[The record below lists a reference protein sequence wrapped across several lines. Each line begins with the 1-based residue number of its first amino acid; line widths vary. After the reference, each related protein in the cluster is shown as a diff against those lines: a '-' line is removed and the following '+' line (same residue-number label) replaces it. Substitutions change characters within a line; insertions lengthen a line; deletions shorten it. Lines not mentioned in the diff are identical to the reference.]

1 MFSKKKLLAI
11 ILSAGMLLNV
21 GCGQIDSKENKDSSN
36 TVATNSSEV
45 KSSAVPTAVVP
56 ATPVPTKGTFQ
67 PDQGYSDSNCEVS
80 ILGLK
85 EYKTIKTKKFTDKA
99 GKGKKYLVLFLK
111 VRNRT
116 DSTIYFN
123 VNYLKATLDGKKI
136 ENTFLLNKPENYPTI
151 FSNIVADSYYG
162 GFIVWKVPEN
172 WKKLDITYDGWK
184 ASDGLSLSAELGK
197 KDLSKPEKYDSYAY
211 EENLADE

>member
-162 GFIVWKVPEN
+162 GFIVWEVSEN
-172 WKKLDITYDGWK
+172 WGKLDITYDGWK

>member
-45 KSSAVPTAVVP
+45 KNSAVPTAVVP

-184 ASDGLSLSAELGK
+184 ASDGLSLSTTLSK

-211 EENLADE
+211 EENIADE

>member
-1 MFSKKKLLAI
+1 MLSKKKLLTF
-11 ILSAGMLLNV
+11 LLFVGMIFTV
-21 GCGQIDSKENKDSSN
+21 GCGQIDSKKN
-36 TVATNSSEV
+36 TVSITSDKVENS
-45 KSSAVPTAVVP
+45 ALPTASVP
-56 ATPVPTKGTFQ
+56 ATPMPKKGTFQ
-67 PDQGYSDSNCEVS
+67 SDQGYSDSNCEVS

-116 DSTIYFN
+116 NSTIYFN
-123 VNYLKATLDGKKI
+123 VNYLKAKLDGKKI